1 MSKPLSRLLRREQRA
16 FLGRD
21 RGGWEAHLTRVR
33 GFLGE
38 GLRAADP
45 ARPVLVLGA
54 GSGLEV
60 PWDLAPAST
69 VGWDADPWSRVRTF
83 LRHRRWAPWVFE
95 DVTGGLVA
103 LEATIQRCLMEPWS
117 RRRRDPGLA
126 ARRLAGLLP
135 SLQPRPAALAAWI
148 EARRPGVLLAA
159 NLMGQFG
166 VLAEALV
173 EATFAPASPWQ
184 ADPEQPDPLAEALEG
199 WTARTVSA
207 FLEALASSGAELF
220 LVHDR
225 AVVFSGGRLALG
237 PWTEA
242 WDEQLQAEHLPL
254 EARDALA
261 GVDACAHLTRHGQTL
276 LHVERWLW
284 DLAPGQRH
292 LVEAIRSRP
301 G

>member
-1 MSKPLSRLLRREQRA
+1 MTQELSRLLRREQRA

-21 RGGWEAHLTRVR
+21 RAGWEAHLAKVQA
-33 GFLGE
+33 FLGE
-38 GLRAADP
+38 GLQAADS

-60 PWDLAPAST
+60 PWALAPAGT
-69 VGWDADPWSRVRTF
+69 VGWDADPWSRLRTF
-83 LRHRRWAPWVFE
+83 LRHRRWAPWVVA
-95 DVTGGLVA
+95 DATGAMADLAATLRRAVA
-103 LEATIQRCLMEPWS
+103 EPWS
-117 RRRRDPGLA
+117 KRRRDPALA

-135 SLQPRPAALAAWI
+135 SLQPRPAALVRWI
-148 EARRPGVLLAA
+148 EAHRPGAILAA

-166 VLAEALV
+166 VLAEAMV
-173 EATFAPASPWQ
+173 EAAFAPASPWQ
-184 ADPEQPDPLAEALEG
+184 ADSERPDPLAEALEA
-199 WTARTVSA
+199 WTARTVTA
-207 FLEALASSGAELF
+207 FLAALASSGAELW

-242 WDEQLQAEHLPL
+242 WSAQLQAEQLPL

-261 GVDACAHLTRHGQTL
+261 GVDAGAVLARQGCGL

-292 LVEAIRSRP
+292 LVEAIRARP
-301 G
+301 A